1 MSDELKQSADHY
13 SEVEEKV
20 AELKEKLSDLTAGV
34 QEPAEREDRKFSI
47 PDFKQSK
54 EPNRALEDLR
64 TKTGD
69 TVSRTFTGT
78 VEKLGNFYDRNLKET
93 VESAAGKAKSA
104 AQDAYNT
111 LSLKISDLREGTK
124 EAAEEG
130 AEKTAEAVEEAKQE
144 AEETVEEVK
153 EAAEEVK
160 ESAAEKLNAAAGKAK
175 EAFAGL
181 AAIDVDEL
189 KNTLAET
196 GAKVRSYAEQ
206 AYKNVSEKFGGKDPE
221 DPKDA
226 E

>member
-34 QEPAEREDRKFSI
+34 QETVEREDRKFSI
-47 PDFKQSK
+47 PDFKQIKAADKS
-54 EPNRALEDLR
+54 LEELR

-69 TVSRTFTGT
+69 TVVRTVSGT
-78 VEKLGNFYDRNLKET
+78 VEKLGDFYDRNLKET

-104 AQDAYNT
+104 AADAYNT

-124 EAAEEG
+124 EAAE
-130 AEKTAEAVEEAKQE
+130 AVEEAKQE
-144 AEETVEEVK
+144 AEETAEEVK
-153 EAAEEVK
+153 EAAEEAK
-160 ESAAEKLNAAAGKAK
+160 ESAEEKLNEAAGRAK
-175 EAFAGL
+175 EKFAGL
-181 AAIDVDEL
+181 AGINVGEL
-189 KNTLAET
+189 KNSLAET

>member
-20 AELKEKLSDLTAGV
+20 AELKEKLSDLTEGV
-34 QEPAEREDRKFSI
+34 QETVEREDRKFSI
-47 PDFKQSK
+47 PDFKQVKAEDKSLEELRSK
-54 EPNRALEDLR
+54 TGETVTRTFSGTGEKLED
-64 TKTGD
+64 
-69 TVSRTFTGT
+69 
-78 VEKLGNFYDRNLKET
+78 FYDRTLKET

-104 AQDAYNT
+104 AADAYNT

-124 EAAEEG
+124 EAAEESI
-130 AEKTAEAVEEAKQE
+130 EKTA
-144 AEETVEEVK
+144 

-160 ESAAEKLNAAAGKAK
+160 ESAEEKLNEAAGRAK
-175 EAFAGL
+175 EKFAGL
-181 AAIDVDEL
+181 AGINVGEL
-189 KNTLAET
+189 KNSLAET